1 MTIKNPV
8 FDTDVW
14 IGKGYNFS
22 DDDFASLALPLVV
35 YCELVAGNI
44 SEKVKHNLDRL
55 LIVKSKQ
62 KLLLLPTLADW
73 TKAANLVW
81 RMRKAEENLQTSGT
95 ALQNDAI
102 ICRSIMRWNDEDFN
116 LNRPET
122 RYIVTNNVNDY
133 RLTAKYLNRQSDDIK
148 NKKLSRLEIV
158 SAQDYFT
165 A

>member
-14 IGKGYNFS
+14 IGKGYDFS
-22 DDDFASLALPLVV
+22 DGDFASLALPLVV

-44 SEKVKHNLDRL
+44 SLKTKQNLDRL

-81 RMRKAEENLQTSGT
+81 RIRKAEENLQVSGT
-95 ALQNDAI
+95 TLQNDII
-102 ICRSIMRWNDEDFN
+102 ICRTVMRWNDEDYN
-116 LNRPET
+116 PNRPET
-122 RYIVTNNVNDY
+122 RHIITNNVNDY
-133 RLTAKYLNRQSDDIK
+133 RLITKYLNRQTDDIK

-158 SAQDYFT
+158 SAQDYFNV
-165 A
+165 